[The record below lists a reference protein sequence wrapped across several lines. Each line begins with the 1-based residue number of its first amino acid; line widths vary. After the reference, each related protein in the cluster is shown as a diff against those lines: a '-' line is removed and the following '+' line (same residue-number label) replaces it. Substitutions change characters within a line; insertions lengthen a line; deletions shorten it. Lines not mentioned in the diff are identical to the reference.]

1 MSDVARKV
9 FPMEDVLALVVGKE
23 DANNKEI
30 VGYLAGR
37 SIDCCCCSKALAPM
51 ATGWLASLY
60 PAFINMEWDSTTPWD
75 TFVAKV
81 KSSVGDNVSLPTMT
95 PALQARMA
103 KVLDS
108 IADVQATLEA
118 QKAEIIKLSARVEE
132 LEPFEGKA
140 ADLEKKCDQLEAKVK
155 TMTTDMGGLRKEL
168 MPFQGKIPVDQQGLE
183 SIIKDAIKSNMKGM
197 VVAGAGVAAAGAA
210 GAEAASAAE
219 EAPAADGGPAADF
232 GFGTSGSDSDGFG
245 F

>member
-23 DANNKEI
+23 DADIKEI

-37 SIDCCCCSKALAPM
+37 SINCCCCGKALAPM

-60 PAFINMEWDSTTPWD
+60 PDFIAMEWDASTSWD
-75 TFVAKV
+75 NFVTKTKTAIGDTV
-81 KSSVGDNVSLPTMT
+81 SVPPMT
-95 PALQARMA
+95 PALQARVG
-103 KVLDS
+103 KVLDA

-118 QKAEIIKLSARVEE
+118 QKAEIAALSQRVEE

-140 ADLEKKCDQLEAKVK
+140 VDLEKKCAQLEAKVK
-155 TMTTDMGGLRKEL
+155 SMTTDMGGLRRDL
-168 MPFQGKIPVDQQGLE
+168 APFQGKIAIDQQGLE
-183 SIIKDAIKSNMKGM
+183 SIIKDAIKANMKGLAI
-197 VVAGAGVAAAGAA
+197 AGAAGAVAGVAAA
-210 GAEAASAAE
+210 EAAE
-219 EAPAADGGPAADF
+219 EAPADDGGPAPAF
-232 GFGTSGSDSDGFG
+232 GFGTSGSDGDGFG

>member
-9 FPMEDVLALVVGKE
+9 FPMEDVLALVVGKA

-37 SIDCCCCSKALAPM
+37 SIDCCCCSKVLAPM
-51 ATGWLASLY
+51 ATGWLATLY
-60 PAFINMEWDSTTPWD
+60 PAFINMEWDESTPWD
-75 TFVAKV
+75 TFVSKV
-81 KSSVGDNVSLPTMT
+81 KSSVGDSVSVPTMT

-108 IADVQATLEA
+108 VADVQATLEA
-118 QKAEIIKLSARVEE
+118 QKAQISSLTARVEE

-140 ADLEKKCDQLEAKVK
+140 AELEKKCDQLEAKVK
-155 TMTTDMGGLRKEL
+155 TMTTDMNGLRKDL

-183 SIIKDAIKSNMKGM
+183 GIIKDAIKANMKGL
-197 VVAGAGVAAAGAA
+197 VVAGAGAAVAGAVAADAA
-210 GAEAASAAE
+210 VAE
-219 EAPAADGGPAADF
+219 EPVADGSPAPDF